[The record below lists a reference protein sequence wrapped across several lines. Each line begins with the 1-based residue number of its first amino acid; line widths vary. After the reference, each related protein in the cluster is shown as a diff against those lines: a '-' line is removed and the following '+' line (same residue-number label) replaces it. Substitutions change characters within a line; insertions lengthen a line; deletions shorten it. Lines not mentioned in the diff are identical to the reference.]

1 MRCRNS
7 MDDVKTGG
15 PGLPRDEFGSD
26 VCTARVASG
35 IKVARTRIRLL
46 CGTWEPVIPMQRE
59 NLKRKHREGERTEAE
74 YRGGATRS
82 SGEGPVMGLKRRG
95 CPIQSGST
103 KQPMARTRIRLLC
116 GTWEPVIPMQRENL
130 KRKHREG
137 ERTEAEYRGGA
148 TRSSGEGPVMGLK
161 RRGCPIQSGST
172 KQPMTGG
179 LR

>member
-1 MRCRNS
+1 

-103 KQPMARTRIRLLC
+103 KQPM
-116 GTWEPVIPMQRENL
+116 
-130 KRKHREG
+130 
-137 ERTEAEYRGGA
+137 
-148 TRSSGEGPVMGLK
+148 
-161 RRGCPIQSGST
+161 
-172 KQPMTGG
+172 TGG